1 MIWAHAYTK
10 EILQKQF
17 GGITR
22 KQCVVSSSTI
32 DVRGVL
38 LWAPPRPGFVKFNVD
53 GIAKGCPRLTR
64 CGGVLQNEMGE
75 TSALFSGDVDF
86 VHVQREANGMMYGL
100 AKAAL
105 IIYLPIKGA
114 VETEGSQIDLE
125 VEVPRLIGHHLVDKN
140 DINRPSEVHLAKNID
155 PTSSGKR
162 CD

>member
-1 MIWAHAYTK
+1 PFPKNYNVFAILDHSLLFPQTTSIRISAPSFSGSATLWTVISPTRSMIWAHAYTK

-75 TSALFSGDVDF
+75 TSALFSGPC
-86 VHVQREANGMMYGL
+86 
-100 AKAAL
+100 
-105 IIYLPIKGA
+105 LPR
-114 VETEGSQIDLE
+114 
-125 VEVPRLIGHHLVDKN
+125 RLLQLKF
-140 DINRPSEVHLAKNID
+140 
-155 PTSSGKR
+155 
-162 CD
+162 

>member
-1 MIWAHAYTK
+1 MSINHTFSDSLSQKITMYLLSLTTPFSFPRQLQSGFPLHLSSGSATLWTVISPTRSMIWAHAYSK

-17 GGITR
+17 GGITP

-75 TSALFSGDVDF
+75 TSALFSGPC
-86 VHVQREANGMMYGL
+86 
-100 AKAAL
+100 
-105 IIYLPIKGA
+105 LPR
-114 VETEGSQIDLE
+114 
-125 VEVPRLIGHHLVDKN
+125 RLLQLKF
-140 DINRPSEVHLAKNID
+140 
-155 PTSSGKR
+155 
-162 CD
+162 